1 MASDRSKLVIAF
13 LICSANSTDFVGL
26 QLFCD
31 GFVLSAM
38 FYAIGSG
45 GAIGGTVGAVGAVS
59 GSGGRSV
66 FRLYPTQFPRHPTQ
80 FPPQFRRYKR

>member
-31 GFVLSAM
+31 GFVLSGM
-38 FYAIGSG
+38 FSAIDSG
-45 GAIGGTVGAVGAVS
+45 GGTVGAVGAVS

-80 FPPQFRRYKR
+80 FPSQFRR